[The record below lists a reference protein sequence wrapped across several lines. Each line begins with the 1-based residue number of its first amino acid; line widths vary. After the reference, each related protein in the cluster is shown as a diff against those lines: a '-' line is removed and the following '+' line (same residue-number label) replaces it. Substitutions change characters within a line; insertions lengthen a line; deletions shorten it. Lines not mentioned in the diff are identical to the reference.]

1 MTTKKIVIIVATVVI
16 TIVLLTIV
24 FAGGIVGLVFYSVG
38 NSEAAVTARDFLR
51 KNERLKQDIGEVKDF
66 GSFVT
71 GNINVHNSDGDA
83 TLRLKVIGERQTVN
97 AAVELTYR
105 AGRPW
110 RVTAAS
116 YRNED
121 GQTVDIFSAFESERQ
136 IPLLVA

>member
-1 MTTKKIVIIVATVVI
+1 MSTKKIIVIVASIAIVVG
-16 TIVLLTIV
+16 LLIAV
-24 FAGGIVGLVFYSVG
+24 VVGGIVGFAFYSVG
-38 NSEAAVTARDFLR
+38 HSEAAVTARDFLR
-51 KNERLKQDIGEVKDF
+51 KNERLKDDIGEVKDF

-83 TLRLKVIGERQTVN
+83 TLRLKVIGERRTVN

-105 AGRPW
+105 TGRPW

-121 GQTVDIFSAFESERQ
+121 GQTVDIFS
-136 IPLLVA
+136 